1 MSNYNKLLS
10 DILRCEEFLKRYING
25 VPYAECLIPTDPQHL
40 IDIKSSYIYNLDE
53 AKEIAKNTVAIVK
66 DVKEKYMNEHEC
78 IVKNDVKERMD
89 KILTEVVKHSLKE
102 HLI

>member
-10 DILRCEEFLKRYING
+10 DILRCEEFLKRYIND

-53 AKEIAKNTVAIVK
+53 AKEIAKKAVENVREIK
-66 DVKEKYMNEHEC
+66 QQYMDTHEC

-89 KILTEVVKHSLKE
+89 KILTEVIKHSLKE